1 MLQEPLGAEHSLHM
15 FTYVYIMF
23 TYRWY
28 WCGKARNREV
38 AAPEK
43 VPSWGVAW
51 GVGLLECGTDT
62 GLTPLFPAPLQLRS
76 YFEFRRRKLDKFE
89 QNNAH
94 GAEHAN
100 VLGPF
105 MFIPPPCLIIC
116 TCIPSGHQG
125 LVRGSSGADYLS
137 VSWRMILVL
146 QGLWI
151 IPADLNLKF
160 LELKQEVGR

>member
-1 MLQEPLGAEHSLHM
+1 M
-15 FTYVYIMF
+15 T
-23 TYRWY
+23 
-28 WCGKARNREV
+28 
-38 AAPEK
+38 
-43 VPSWGVAW
+43 W

-76 YFEFRRRKLDKFE
+76 YFEFRRRKIDKFE

-146 QGLWI
+146 QGL
-151 IPADLNLKF
+151 
-160 LELKQEVGR
+160 